1 MLGAGVHWEFLNPS
15 WISVA
20 TYFPLNCFIFDLVFQ
35 DKLKRSK
42 MTIEESFFCHI
53 HLYCTTTASS
63 RVLLYSTYIE
73 TQNCPLRFPSQF
85 PHPTVVR
92 TSTSREPD
100 GFCNPVLTL
109 DYVVPLPI
117 MHRMS
122 SQWLSF
128 SGSFAQVLVT
138 LSGSPFSSL
147 LLYFLTF
154 WTIFLSRL

>member
-1 MLGAGVHWEFLNPS
+1 MRNL
-15 WISVA
+15 
-20 TYFPLNCFIFDLVFQ
+20 
-35 DKLKRSK
+35 
-42 MTIEESFFCHI
+42 SFFCHI

-92 TSTSREPD
+92 TSTSWEPD

-138 LSGSPFSSL
+138 LSSSPFSSL
-147 LLYFLTF
+147 RFNFLNH
-154 WTIFLSRL
+154 LSFQTLIVCNQSNSLNEVLNLPF